1 MEIAYAVRAVPP
13 HEHRARFSID
23 LDGVSSRTLD
33 LVLPSWVP
41 GFYVIFDFSRAIRD
55 LTARR
60 EPSGASLAT
69 ERVGTARWRI
79 STDGASRVH
88 VDYTVYGHQLS
99 TAQEFDLTPQHMF
112 LNPGVCLPYVDGHL
126 SEPATVALDLPAD
139 WTVITELEEVSRV
152 PPKYRARNYDDLV
165 DSPIDA
171 GRPVVLTVRPNGI
184 PHRISLCGEGGN
196 YDPRTLEED
205 ISRIVESSVALFGD
219 VPPIPRYTFFVHL
232 TSGPEDGLEH
242 ASSTSIVTDRNGFR
256 PAQSYRDFLY
266 LAAHEYFH
274 LYNVK
279 RIRPKVLGPFDY
291 TRENYTRL
299 LWWMEGATRYFS
311 YLVLRRAGV
320 LTAAQYLNQCAK
332 TIEEY
337 LHTPGRNRISLEES
351 SLLAWI
357 EYEQPFEDT
366 PNQSV
371 SYYTKGDL
379 VSMCLDLEIRHQSE
393 TRSSLETV
401 LRLLWNEYGKVGRGL
416 EEDELLPI
424 VNRATGLDLGPFFDR
439 YVRGTEELDL
449 AAFVRYAGLVLAPKP
464 KGADEKD
471 EPEAGDLGIA
481 VEDAGGLARV
491 RYSFSGRPGHAA
503 GLTPGDEVI
512 AINDVKVTYA
522 NLDQALERCPA
533 GTPLD
538 LTVFRR
544 GYLHR
549 VSLVTGALPP
559 RKYALTPL
567 DSPSE
572 LARKVYESWIG
583 TKWVPRPT
591 LPSDPRGSRPHPR
604 ARDEGGGFGPFHLPE
619 AAKARYWSAERS
631 SEGSIGPESR
641 IR

>member
-1 MEIAYAVRAVPP
+1 MEIAYGVRAVTPG
-13 HEHRARFSID
+13 EHWVRFSID

-41 GFYVIFDFSRAIRD
+41 GFYVIFNFSRGVRD

-60 EPSGASLAT
+60 EPDGASLST
-69 ERVGTARWRI
+69 ERVDKARWRI
-79 STDGASRVH
+79 STEGASRVH
-88 VDYTVYGHQLS
+88 VEYTVYGHQLE
-99 TAQEFDLTPQHMF
+99 TAEGFDLTPQHMF

-126 SEPATVALDLPAD
+126 SEPASVALDVPAD
-139 WTVITELEEVSRV
+139 WTVITELEEVRRV
-152 PPKYRARNYDDLV
+152 PPQFRARNYDELV

-171 GRPVVLTVRPNGI
+171 GRPVVLTVRPGGI
-184 PHRISLCGEGGN
+184 PHRISLCGDGGN
-196 YDPRTLEED
+196 YDPRTLEAD
-205 ISRIVESSVALFGD
+205 ISKIVEASVALVGD
-219 VPPIPRYTFFVHL
+219 SPPISRYTFFVHL

-242 ASSTSIVTDRNGFR
+242 ASSTSIVADRNCFR
-256 PAQSYRDFLY
+256 PAESYRNFLY
-266 LAAHEYFH
+266 LAAHEYYH

-320 LTAAQYLNQCAK
+320 FTAEQYLERCAK
-332 TIEEY
+332 TIKEY
-337 LHTPGRNRISLEES
+337 LETPGRNRTSLEES
-351 SLLAWI
+351 SILAWI

-371 SYYTKGDL
+371 SYYPKGDL
-379 VSMCLDLEIRHQSE
+379 VSMCLDLEIRHQSDA
-393 TRSSLETV
+393 RASHETV

-416 EEDELLPI
+416 EEDELLPV
-424 VNRATGLDLGPFFDR
+424 VNRATGLDLHSFFDR

-449 AAFVRYAGLVLAPKP
+449 AAFARYAGLVLAPKP
-464 KGADEKD
+464 KGPDEKD
-471 EPEAGDLGIA
+471 EPEPGDLGIA

-491 RYSFSGRPGHAA
+491 RYSFAGRPGHAA
-503 GLTPGDEVI
+503 GLTPGDEII

-522 NLDQALERCPA
+522 NLDKTLEQCPA

-538 LTVFRR
+538 FTVFRR

-559 RKYALTPL
+559 QKYAFTPM
-567 DSPSE
+567 DSPPE

-583 TKWVPRPT
+583 TKWAPGPT
-591 LPSDPRGSRPHPR
+591 PP
-604 ARDEGGGFGPFHLPE
+604 
-619 AAKARYWSAERS
+619 
-631 SEGSIGPESR
+631 
-641 IR
+641 